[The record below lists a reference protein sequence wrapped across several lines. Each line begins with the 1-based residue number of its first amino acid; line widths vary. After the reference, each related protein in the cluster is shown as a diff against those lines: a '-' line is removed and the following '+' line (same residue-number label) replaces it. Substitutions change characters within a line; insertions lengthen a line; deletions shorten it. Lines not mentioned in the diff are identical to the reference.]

1 MYVYVL
7 LILMTTIAIA
17 VAAAAAAVMAM
28 MEASIVAVSITFA
41 VSGNSAD
48 VSTRGGA
55 NDSNSAV
62 AENAPPSNGENAK
75 SGINTTVCGP
85 DAAHA
90 CQTPS
95 GGQ

>member
-17 VAAAAAAVMAM
+17 VAAAAAVMAM

-62 AENAPPSNGENAK
+62 AGNAPPSNGENAK

>member
-1 MYVYVL
+1 MYAYIL
-7 LILMTTIAIA
+7 LVQMTKIAIA
-17 VAAAAAAVMAM
+17 VAAAAAVMAVTVV
-28 MEASIVAVSITFA
+28 SIVAVSITFA
-41 VSGNSAD
+41 VTDNSTD

-55 NDSNSAV
+55 NESSNV
-62 AENAPPSNGENAK
+62 VTGNGPSGNGENAK

-90 CQTPS
+90 CQTSS